1 MIAGGLLTSTLLEDI
16 LKQNKTFV
24 PHVYNELL
32 NFSYSRPI
40 KKTMPDTHTYRPQT
54 AQIPADSL
62 RAGSCDPCDPRR
74 FPRDPRRHVPP
85 AHPILNSSFLILNC
99 TYTFSAKEKDPE
111 TGLSYFGSRY
121 YSSDLSIWLSVDPM
135 SDKYPSL
142 SNYAYCR
149 NNPIRLIDPNGMFD
163 SEARATKFREKAV
176 KKYGEDRVSDVYN
189 NTYGEGK
196 ANYSFSIYGEGK
208 NKYSQDG
215 GTNEYGG
222 PIITC
227 DKSDIVVS
235 SGKDFRSYN
244 KSHRSKY
251 GIRIE
256 ASISLGAQV
265 GDYIDVK
272 RHKLGFDV
280 NISSVDIARLS
291 ISKEGNQPV
300 DFDSHIISPDATQ
313 HNIGFSV
320 GPISYEHNRNYYF
333 NDLVSE
339 KQTVSVFGYN
349 LHSSDPSEI
358 ASAKFGMRLGI
369 GFDIKINLTKK

>member
-1 MIAGGLLTSTLLEDI
+1 
-16 LKQNKTFV
+16 
-24 PHVYNELL
+24 
-32 NFSYSRPI
+32 
-40 KKTMPDTHTYRPQT
+40 
-54 AQIPADSL
+54 
-62 RAGSCDPCDPRR
+62 
-74 FPRDPRRHVPP
+74 
-85 AHPILNSSFLILNC
+85 
-99 TYTFSAKEKDPE
+99 
-111 TGLSYFGSRY
+111 
-121 YSSDLSIWLSVDPM
+121 
-135 SDKYPSL
+135 
-142 SNYAYCR
+142 
-149 NNPIRLIDPNGMFD
+149 MFD

-208 NKYSQDG
+208 NKYSRDG

-272 RHKLGFDV
+272 RHKLGFD
-280 NISSVDIARLS
+280 
-291 ISKEGNQPV
+291 
-300 DFDSHIISPDATQ
+300 
-313 HNIGFSV
+313 
-320 GPISYEHNRNYYF
+320 
-333 NDLVSE
+333 
-339 KQTVSVFGYN
+339 
-349 LHSSDPSEI
+349 
-358 ASAKFGMRLGI
+358 
-369 GFDIKINLTKK
+369 IKINLTKK